1 MSKTLEVFSPDRSVT
16 MHKNIRFHPELTS
29 GEKIFMSEIHSM
41 SEKGRINFSS
51 RHLSKVFNVSHQTI
65 INWIKKLSDLDLIE
79 VTPDAENKYGQYIT
93 AKKLKDA

>member
-1 MSKTLEVFSPDRSVT
+1 MSKTIEEFCPDRTIT

-29 GEKIFMSEIHSM
+29 GEKLFMSEIHCM
-41 SEKGRINFSS
+41 SEKGKINFSS

-65 INWIKKLSDLDLIE
+65 INWINKLSDLDLIE
-79 VTPDAENKYGQYIT
+79 VSPDLENKYSKYII